1 MLSYLLDENISFV
14 VAEQL
19 ARKNPSIGVQSVY
32 HWRNGAFVG
41 QEDGHLLRAATLEGL
56 TLVTYDLST
65 IPPLL
70 AEMAAEGEAHAGVLF
85 VDDASIRSNDFGG
98 LVMALLAHW
107 QRYGAEAWN
116 NRVGFLEPSGT
127 RKI

>member
-19 ARKNPSIGVQSVY
+19 ARKNPQMSVQSV
-32 HWRNGAFVG
+32 HRFRGGAFVG
-41 QEDGHLLRAATLEGL
+41 QEDGSILRAAAQSRL
-56 TLVTYDLST
+56 TLVTYDLKT

-70 AEMAAEGEAHAGVLF
+70 AEMAADSVVHAGVIF
-85 VDDASIRSNDFGG
+85 VDGASIRGNNFGG

-107 QRYGAEAWN
+107 QRYAEEEWA
-116 NRVGFLEPSGT
+116 NRVAFLEPT
-127 RKI
+127 